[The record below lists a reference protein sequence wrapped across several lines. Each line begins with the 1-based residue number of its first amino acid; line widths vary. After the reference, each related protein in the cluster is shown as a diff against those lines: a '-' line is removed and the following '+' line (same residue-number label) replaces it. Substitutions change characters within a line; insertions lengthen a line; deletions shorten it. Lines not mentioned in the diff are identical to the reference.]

1 MSKILCDERGNSAIM
16 NEQQIEK
23 EIFRYIQD
31 ESYNYAVLIDGEWGS
46 GKTYFVKNV
55 LLKKIESNE
64 KRVLYVSLYGI
75 SNIQELGKKLYLDY
89 LLKDK
94 SKLVTEH
101 TELVENVI
109 GTIIDIGSPFMGKL
123 GDIDIKE
130 N

>member
-1 MSKILCDERGNSAIM
+1 MQNANAVGEKIIGRGRQEMDERYLSESSIL
-16 NEQQIEK
+16 K
-23 EIFRYIQD
+23 EIKYYID
-31 ESYNYAVLIDGEWGS
+31 TDFYNYAVMIDGAWGS

-94 SKLVTEH
+94 SGAR
-101 TELVENVI
+101 I
-109 GTIIDIGSPFMGKL
+109 
-123 GDIDIKE
+123 
-130 N
+130 